1 MDKKEQKYLCL
12 DHYDLTNWTGL
23 DCVLD
28 KAHNDVTYI
37 IDSTVHCSSV
47 QYRLRRI
54 ESRNQS

>member
-28 KAHNDVTYI
+28 KAHKDVTYI
-37 IDSTVHCSSV
+37 IDSTV

-54 ESRNQS
+54 ESRNQR